1 MSGQVIYN
9 SKNLKT
15 YGFRIGG
22 VSSYQAAAPE
32 GYLSQV
38 PGRLG
43 AALAVGA
50 FVEIPNEIREY
61 DAALYLRASSNEDV
75 SVQMAKIRHDLML
88 TDAYRYLTDSYEPLF
103 YRRAIWYGD
112 FAPVRKGAG
121 QNFAVTLRFSCD
133 PRRFLLNAPTIEME
147 AAGDLSV
154 TVTPYVPQ
162 NLYAVGNARPLITV
176 YGNNTAFD
184 LIFLDNGTEYG
195 RIKFAA
201 FNGQVTF
208 DADSM
213 MAFAN
218 DLGQTPLNNRVL
230 DVTGDIYLF
239 GLRNTTV
246 TRTNTS
252 ADILINPRW
261 WVR

>member
-1 MSGQVIYN
+1 MSGQVYYN
-9 SKNLKT
+9 GINLKT

-22 VSSYQAAAPE
+22 VNSYQAAAPD
-32 GYLSQV
+32 GYLFQV

-43 AALAVGA
+43 AAQASGNN
-50 FVEIPNEIREY
+50 VEIPNEIREY
-61 DAALYLRASSNEDV
+61 DAALYLRASSNEAV
-75 SVQMAKIRHDLML
+75 SVAMAKIRHDLL
-88 TDAYRYLTDSYEPLF
+88 QTTYIRQLRDSYEPLF

-121 QNFAVTLRFSCD
+121 QNVAVTLRLSCD

-147 AAGDLSV
+147 AAGDLSA
-154 TVTPYVPQ
+154 TATPYAPQ
-162 NLYAVGNARPLITV
+162 NLYAVGNARPLIAV
-176 YGNNTAFD
+176 VGNNTAFD
-184 LIFLDNGTEYG
+184 LYFSKNGTEYG

-201 FNGQVTF
+201 FTGTVYF

-213 MAFAN
+213 MAYADSYGMRAAN
-218 DLGQTPLNNRVL
+218 NKVT
-230 DVTGDIYLF
+230 DVTGDIYLD
-239 GLRNTTV
+239 GLNPTTI

-252 ADILINPRW
+252 ADITITPRW